1 METIN
6 LNENKSIDI
15 ISCKNDKSKIA
26 LLGGLVGLI
35 VFLVIYGM
43 APLNPTNDAF
53 VLSGYLEKD
62 VAQHYAGWKLFRN
75 SEWTFPLGVGSHIE
89 YPYGNSVSYT
99 DSIPLF
105 AIFFKAISSFLP
117 QTFQYFGIFVLMCFI
132 LQGVFGALLVSL
144 FAECKVYCSIG
155 ALFFCLAPVMVERAF
170 RHCALTA
177 HFLILA
183 ALYYYFNN
191 RRKSIKSYIPF
202 YIINILAITIH
213 PYFLPFTF
221 AIMFAFAV
229 EDFLIA
235 RSWIKPWLHIILSI
249 VITLAVGYSIGAFY
263 SGEVL
268 GAVGYGYFSM
278 NLNSYINPV
287 SPHFS
292 GENNWSEI
300 LSDRSYFGGQNEGFN
315 YIGVGVLAA
324 AALSLVAVIIT
335 QFKKVF
341 RFIFNRFGIIFSTVC
356 LTVFAFSNA
365 VYFDDKLLM
374 EIPYPEELQL
384 LFGMFRATGR
394 FGWILFYL
402 AFLLALYGIYTAVK
416 NPKIACAVI
425 VPFLILQV
433 YDLSGVLKEKHD
445 YFYNFS
451 TENRQYEQLVA
462 QHPFW
467 EDAIQN
473 VDGVIEVG
481 DIHNPLFGNGM
492 IDLASICG
500 TYNKTMN
507 SCFCARFNYHERYAI
522 AEYSENLFEQ
532 GMHENYLY
540 VFEERIFRDTF
551 YLTKNDRCQVFV
563 VDGQY
568 VLVPFMYDEEQV
580 AEYTALGNFKE
591 LDYYDIVFDNN

>member
-1 METIN
+1 MDNIN
-6 LNENKSIDI
+6 LNNIKNNNRLK
-15 ISCKNDKSKIA
+15 ISVI
-26 LLGGLVGLI
+26 GGFIGLA
-35 VFLVIYGM
+35 VFLIIYGF
-43 APLNPTNDAF
+43 APLNPTNDVF

-75 SEWTFPLGVGSHIE
+75 SPWAFPLGVGSHIE

-105 AIFFKAISSFLP
+105 AIFFKAISNILP
-117 QTFQYFGIFVLMCFI
+117 ETFQYFGIFVMLCFV
-132 LQGVFGALLVSL
+132 LQGVFGALLTSL

-155 ALFFCLAPVMVERAF
+155 ALFFCLATVMVERAF

-183 ALYYYFNN
+183 ALYYYFKN
-191 RRKSIKSYIPF
+191 RRKSVKSYIPF

-221 AIMFAFAV
+221 AIMFAFAI
-229 EDFLIA
+229 EDFILGKN
-235 RSWIKPWLHIILSI
+235 WILSWLHIIFSI
-249 VITLAVGYSIGAFY
+249 VLTLGAGYCIGAFY

-292 GENNWSEI
+292 GDNNWSAF
-300 LSDRSYFGGQNEGFN
+300 LSDRAYFGGQNEGFN
-315 YIGVGVLAA
+315 YLGVGII
-324 AALSLVAVIIT
+324 AALAVSFLAVIIT
-335 QFKKVF
+335 QFKQIFK
-341 RFIFNRFGIIFSTVC
+341 FIINRFGIIFSTVC

-365 VYFDDKLLM
+365 IYWDDQLLTEISYGEKL
-374 EIPYPEELQL
+374 EL

-394 FGWILFYL
+394 FGWMLFYL
-402 AFLLALYGIYTAVK
+402 VMLLALYGIYSAVK

-425 VPFLILQV
+425 VPFMLLQI
-433 YDLSGVLKEKHD
+433 YDLSGTLIEKHN

-451 TENRQYEQLVA
+451 TENRQYKSMDA

-467 EDAIQN
+467 EDAIQK
-473 VDGVIEVG
+473 VDGIIEVA
-481 DIHNPLFGNGM
+481 DVHNPLFGNGM
-492 IDLASICG
+492 IDLASMCG
-500 TYNKTMN
+500 TYGKHIN
-507 SCFCARFNYHERYAI
+507 SGFCARFNYHERYAVS
-522 AEYSENLFEQ
+522 ENEENLFEQ
-532 GMHENYLY
+532 GEWRNFLY
-540 VFEERIFRDTF
+540 VFEDRVFKDTF
-551 YLTKNDRCQVFV
+551 YLTLHDRCQVFF

-568 VLVPFMYDEEQV
+568 AMVPYMYDAEQI
-580 AEYTALGNFKE
+580 AEFTALGNFEE
-591 LDYYDIVFDNN
+591 LDYDDIVFDDN

>member
-1 METIN
+1 MVIIN
-6 LNENKSIDI
+6 
-15 ISCKNDKSKIA
+15 ISNLKTNDKLITA
-26 LLGGLVGLI
+26 VLGGIIGLA
-35 VFLVIYGM
+35 VFLIIYGI
-43 APLNPTNDAF
+43 APLNPTNDVY

-75 SEWTFPLGVGSHIE
+75 SPWTFPLGVGSNIE

-105 AIFFKAISSFLP
+105 AIFFKAISSILP
-117 QTFQYFGIFVLMCFI
+117 ETFQYFGIFVMICFI
-132 LQGVFGALLVSL
+132 LQGVFGALLTSL
-144 FAECKVYCSIG
+144 FAECKVYCSFG
-155 ALFFCLAPVMVERAF
+155 ALFFSFASVMVERAF

-191 RRKSIKSYIPF
+191 RRKSSKSYIPF
-202 YIINILAITIH
+202 FIINALAITIH

-235 RSWIKPWLHIILSI
+235 KNWWKPWTYIVLSI
-249 VITLAVGYSIGAFY
+249 AVTLGVGYVIGAFY

-278 NLNSYINPV
+278 NLNSFINPL
-287 SPHFS
+287 SPHFE
-292 GENNWSEI
+292 GTNNWSQF

-315 YIGVGVLAA
+315 YLGVGVMAA
-324 AALSLVAVIIT
+324 SALSFVLAIIFKFKAV
-335 QFKKVF
+335 FKF
-341 RFIFNRFGIIFSTVC
+341 LFNRFGIIFSTVC
-356 LTVFAFSNA
+356 LTIFALSNA
-365 VYFDDKLLM
+365 AYWDDQLLFSINYGEKL
-374 EIPYPEELQL
+374 EL

-394 FGWILFYL
+394 FGWLLFYL
-402 AFLLALYGIYTAVK
+402 VILLSLYGIYTAVK
-416 NPKIACAVI
+416 NPKIACLI
-425 VPFLILQV
+425 ILPFMILQI
-433 YDLSGVLKEKHD
+433 YDLSGVLAEKHE
-445 YFYNFS
+445 YFHNFS
-451 TENRQYEQLVA
+451 TENRQYRALEA

-467 EDAIQN
+467 EDAVQQ

-492 IDLASICG
+492 IDLASLCG

-522 AEYSENLFEQ
+522 AENAENMFEQ
-532 GMHENYLY
+532 GLYENYLY
-540 VFEERIFRDTF
+540 VFEEKVFKDTY
-551 YLTKNDRCQVFV
+551 YLTLNERCQVFF

-568 VLVPFMYDEEQV
+568 AMVPFIYTEEQID
-580 AEYTALGNFKE
+580 EFTALGKFKE
-591 LDYYDIVFDNN
+591 LDYYDVVFDNN